1 MTVVSKLFTAFLLGS
16 RTSAAWWQFCG
27 AECLCRVHF
36 CLRVA
41 RARVCVCT
49 RVYVYARVKRREER
63 VETCSKIRT
72 DELTRRLPQV
82 I

>member
-16 RTSAAWWQFCG
+16 RTSAAWWQFCS
-27 AECLCRVHF
+27 AECLCRVYF

-41 RARVCVCT
+41 RARVCV
-49 RVYVYARVKRREER
+49 YARVKRKEER